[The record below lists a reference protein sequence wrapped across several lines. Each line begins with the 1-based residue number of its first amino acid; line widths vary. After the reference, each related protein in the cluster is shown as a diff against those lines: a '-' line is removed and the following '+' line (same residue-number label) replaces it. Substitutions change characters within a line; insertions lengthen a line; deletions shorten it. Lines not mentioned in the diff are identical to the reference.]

1 MGNTRFGWHSGVMHA
16 KQFLVKDVTSD
27 SLIKFSGVLV
37 AGQPLWDASLGLT
50 TQNGAIAVETPSG
63 TKYMPLYNFVLGK
76 KSIVSNAEIVE

>member
-16 KQFLVKDVTSD
+16 KQILVESIDSD
-27 SLIKFSGVLV
+27 SLIKFSGNLV

-50 TQNGAIAVETPSG
+50 TQNGAVAVETPSG
-63 TKYMPLYNFVLGK
+63 VKYIPLYNFVLGK